1 MVFSSDNYIVAI
13 ILLVMILLAIIGYFA
28 ERANNKK
35 NDTNIKEDKK
45 DLIDLTNKR
54 LSDFQEKK
62 EDSIAK
68 EQEEVKVEQK
78 VIDINGVN
86 AVNMVPN
93 VPIAQN
99 PINSVPMPNTLTEGN
114 VIGKSL
120 ETNASENAITTN
132 VSGNVIS
139 TTTNVVSEN
148 SLSNEKLE
156 KIDELDKELDILL
169 PKEKLLNEDLLSDI
183 DFMELDKTQKLD
195 LSGVP
200 DLDNIDL
207 PKIKQFE
214 EEEDIWKI

>member
-1 MVFSSDNYIVAI
+1 MYEFIKGNIINQESNYIV
-13 ILLVMILLAIIGYFA
+13 L
-28 ERANNKK
+28 E
-35 NDTNIKEDKK
+35 ND
-45 DLIDLTNKR
+45 
-54 LSDFQEKK
+54 
-62 EDSIAK
+62 
-68 EQEEVKVEQK
+68 
-78 VIDINGVN
+78 
-86 AVNMVPN
+86 
-93 VPIAQN
+93 
-99 PINSVPMPNTLTEGN
+99 
-114 VIGKSL
+114 
-120 ETNASENAITTN
+120 ITTN
-132 VSGNVIS
+132 VSGNAIS

>member
-13 ILLVMILLAIIGYFA
+13 ILLIMILLAIIGYFA

-35 NDTNIKEDKK
+35 NETNIKEDKK

-62 EDSIAK
+62 EDSITK
-68 EQEEVKVEQK
+68 EQEEIKVEQN
-78 VIDINGVN
+78 VVDINGVN
-86 AVNMVPN
+86 AVNMISN
-93 VPIAQN
+93 VPVAQN
-99 PINSVPMPNTLTEGN
+99 PINSVPMPNTLIEGN
-114 VIGKSL
+114 VIEKSA
-120 ETNASENAITTN
+120 EINVGENAITT
-132 VSGNVIS
+132 
-139 TTTNVVSEN
+139 TNIVPEN

-207 PKIKQFE
+207 PKIKQIE

>member
-54 LSDFQEKK
+54 LSDFQETK

-114 VIGKSL
+114 VIGKSV

>member
-13 ILLVMILLAIIGYFA
+13 ILLIMILLAIIGYFA
-28 ERANNKK
+28 EKANNKK
-35 NDTNIKEDKK
+35 NETNIKEDKK

-62 EDSIAK
+62 EDSITK
-68 EQEEVKVEQK
+68 EQEEIKVEQN
-78 VIDINGVN
+78 VVDINGVN
-86 AVNMVPN
+86 AVNMISN
-93 VPIAQN
+93 VPVAQN

-114 VIGKSL
+114 VIEKSA
-120 ETNASENAITTN
+120 EINVGGNAIVTTAN
-132 VSGNVIS
+132 IVP
-139 TTTNVVSEN
+139 EN

>member
-54 LSDFQEKK
+54 LSDFQETK

-93 VPIAQN
+93 VPISQN
-99 PINSVPMPNTLTEGN
+99 PINSVPMPNTLIEGN
-114 VIGKSL
+114 VIGKSV

>member
-54 LSDFQEKK
+54 LSDFQETK
-62 EDSIAK
+62 EDSITK

-114 VIGKSL
+114 VIGKSV

-139 TTTNVVSEN
+139 TSTNVVSEN

-214 EEEDIWKI
+214 DEEDIWKI

>member
-13 ILLVMILLAIIGYFA
+13 ILLIMILLAIIGYFA

-35 NDTNIKEDKK
+35 NETNIKEDKK

-62 EDSIAK
+62 EDSITK
-68 EQEEVKVEQK
+68 EQEEIKVEQN
-78 VIDINGVN
+78 VVDINGVN
-86 AVNMVPN
+86 AVNMISN
-93 VPIAQN
+93 VPVAQN
-99 PINSVPMPNTLTEGN
+99 PINSVPMPNTLIEGN
-114 VIGKSL
+114 VIEKSA
-120 ETNASENAITTN
+120 EINVGENAITT
-132 VSGNVIS
+132 
-139 TTTNVVSEN
+139 TNIVPEN

-207 PKIKQFE
+207 PKIKQIE
-214 EEEDIWKI
+214 KEEDIWKI

>member
-1 MVFSSDNYIVAI
+1 MFFSSDNYIVAI

-35 NDTNIKEDKK
+35 NDTNIKEDKQ

-54 LSDFQEKK
+54 LSDFQETK

-93 VPIAQN
+93 VPISQN
-99 PINSVPMPNTLTEGN
+99 PINSVPTPNTLTEGN
-114 VIGKSL
+114 VIGKSA

-132 VSGNVIS
+132 ISGNVIS

-207 PKIKQFE
+207 PKIKQL
-214 EEEDIWKI
+214 

>member
-35 NDTNIKEDKK
+35 NDTNIKEDKQ

-54 LSDFQEKK
+54 LSDFQETK

-93 VPIAQN
+93 VPISQN
-99 PINSVPMPNTLTEGN
+99 PINSVPTPNTLTEGN
-114 VIGKSL
+114 VIGKSA

-132 VSGNVIS
+132 ISGNVIS

>member
-35 NDTNIKEDKK
+35 NETNIKEDKK

-114 VIGKSL
+114 VIEKSV